1 MRGGE
6 QLNCAYDHWD
16 GPRNATVRDCSVR
29 SIKGYGI
36 LFTGVGTEH
45 EDDEAASNVMAA
57 ENVIEISTGTGIW
70 VCSLSQGSSVANV
83 MLKGNTV
90 RIAKGS
96 GIGATGDI
104 RGLTIENNQVEGVRG
119 GNAIFARPDKWH
131 HPIATAIV
139 GNTIVD
145 CETAD
150 RGVGPSRRLGME

>member
-1 MRGGE
+1 
-6 QLNCAYDHWD
+6 
-16 GPRNATVRDCSVR
+16 
-29 SIKGYGI
+29 
-36 LFTGVGTEH
+36 
-45 EDDEAASNVMAA
+45 
-57 ENVIEISTGTGIW
+57 
-70 VCSLSQGSSVANV
+70 

-150 RGVGPSRRLGME
+150 RGVALIQALGDGVRVEHNQAIGGRYPSLVWVDDPNARLVDNTGSNFTKGQYTRTRRQALFRSR